1 MKSYT
6 LWLKSAIA
14 LQLLTAGVHALSF
27 LVGPQP
33 TSEAEKQMLDLMV
46 NIKSDMGAGFSPSMM
61 DMFLAL
67 SSCFS
72 LVYLLGGLLN
82 IHLLRKKVDVETMK
96 GVLNINILVFGMS
109 FIIMFFLTFLPPV
122 ILTGLVL
129 ASLIPSRV
137 LIK

>member
-1 MKSYT
+1 MKTYT
-6 LWLKSAIA
+6 FWLKATIVF
-14 LQLLTAGVHALSF
+14 QLLTAGVHALSF
-27 LVGPQP
+27 LASPQP
-33 TSEAEKQMLDLMV
+33 SSDAEKQMLDLMV

-61 DMFLAL
+61 DLFLAL

-82 IHLLRKKVDVETMK
+82 IQLLRKKVDAETMK

-129 ASLIPSRV
+129 ALLIPSRV